1 MAGRVK
7 VSEPV
12 CSSRSAPPCLEF
24 EQCIEF
30 KKQRSSVIDDILG
43 RSSLTQAPLWPYCLK
58 FQGDAKRLPVLDD
71 AMRGLSYG
79 KGLPLFFF
87 RDSFGSNKSR
97 VDGPPCMKRKMTLL
111 AFAMLG
117 DTVAAEDS
125 VVSIEF
131 NASDPNP
138 MLLLLSIS
146 LLLRG
151 EG

>member
-1 MAGRVK
+1 
-7 VSEPV
+7 
-12 CSSRSAPPCLEF
+12 
-24 EQCIEF
+24 
-30 KKQRSSVIDDILG
+30 
-43 RSSLTQAPLWPYCLK
+43 
-58 FQGDAKRLPVLDD
+58 
-71 AMRGLSYG
+71 
-79 KGLPLFFF
+79 
-87 RDSFGSNKSR
+87 
-97 VDGPPCMKRKMTLL
+97 MKRKMTLL

>member
-24 EQCIEF
+24 EQYIEC

-71 AMRGLSYG
+71 TMRGLSYG

-111 AFAMLG
+111 ALAMLG
-117 DTVAAEDS
+117 DRVAEGDS
-125 VVSIEF
+125 VVSIEI
-131 NASDPNP
+131 NASAPKQ
-138 MLLLLSIS
+138 MQLTLSKS
-146 LLLRG
+146 LLQKGRV
-151 EG
+151 